1 VLVPQI
7 GYDRAAEVA
16 KKSLKEDKTLRE
28 VVQEM
33 NLMSDEE
40 LDGIIDFA
48 KMTAPNV
55 G

>member
-1 VLVPQI
+1 
-7 GYDRAAEVA
+7 VA

-55 G
+55 T